1 MLKDGLG
8 RVLFVGPAFVTKWMG
23 ASVAHSPAMM
33 KAMTSNGYRLA
44 RTEDR
49 EQIAASEWVKVVGES
64 DRAKAPKAKRPRIGK
79 VATSTPQ

>member
-8 RVLFVGPAFVTKWMG
+8 RVLFVGPAYVTKWMG

-44 RTEDR
+44 RVEDR
-49 EQIAASEWVKVVGES
+49 DRIAAAEWAKVVGE
-64 DRAKAPKAKRPRIGK
+64 REQPKAKRPRIGK
-79 VATSTPQ
+79 EKVATSTPQ